1 MSERSYR
8 LLLWTLALT
17 GLILDQASKYAVF
30 SWLQSKSGPSTYPL
44 VVFSKDGNGGAL
56 GFQLSTRFEPAPDG
70 SLVPHVNKGA
80 LFGWL
85 SNHQNLANGGFA
97 VVSLLAA
104 VAIAYWSFQKATV
117 RDPWLCAALG
127 LILAGTLGNLYDRV
141 VFDGVR
147 DFLHWNYLFDWPV
160 FNFADCCLVCG
171 AFLLLIQ
178 AFGTQPGPA
187 GPEPARPEV
196 SALPG
201 VHPRAGVQAAPKA

>member
-160 FNFADCCLVCG
+160 FNLADCCLVCG

-187 GPEPARPEV
+187 GPETARPEV